1 MRILPFLTAAFVTV
15 GLVTALDVQLK
26 IGTSKAPRLGYFLS
40 PQQGFWK
47 NAEKINTDFNAL
59 VIANELKGDVDVT
72 IDDRLVP
79 HIYAQHDQ
87 DAYFV
92 QGYLHAKFRLWQM
105 DFQTRVAAGRLS
117 EIAGADKL
125 SIDRFFRRLGMVY
138 GAEQT
143 EAYINENNP
152 VMKAT
157 VDAYTAGVNA
167 YLKQLDP
174 ADLPF
179 EYKLM
184 NYAPENWTPKKTYL
198 FLMFMS
204 YDLTGRSATADLQLT
219 NTRDYLGYD
228 LFDKL
233 YTNQQDSL
241 DPIIPK
247 GTAYLKPSI
256 IPIKPATAD
265 LAYLHINNAQLAANN
280 TNTSEGPEAPNKNNG
295 SNNWAVAGSKTKSGR
310 PILCSDPHLGLN
322 LPSLWYEVQI
332 TTPTHST
339 YGASFP
345 GSPAVIIGFNDSV
358 AWGVTNAGR
367 DVLDYYELKF
377 KDSTQNEYWY
387 NGAWKATTKRVE
399 VIKVK
404 DSADVIED
412 IAMTHWGPTMFDAH
426 YQNSQSKGR
435 TLAVQWTGH
444 NASTGVETFYKL
456 NRAKNFED
464 YLGAISLWKCP
475 GQNFVFASK
484 TGDIAIKQQGSFIA
498 RWERQG
504 DFIMPGEDSS
514 YAWQGIIPTDENPL
528 IKNPLR
534 GYVSSANQKST
545 DATYPYYLGTA
556 ASFPLY
562 RGISVNKRLNTM
574 NQITPEDMQGLQTD
588 NYNVFAENAR
598 PALMKFIQL
607 DKLSTDAKRMVG
619 IMTNWNL
626 YNNEHEKGITIFKTI
641 WDSVED
647 AVWGDELISAPLPL
661 TKPEAFVLLDQ
672 MNKDSNFSVADDIRT
687 KERIETLKEQVNVG
701 VEKATKELV
710 RLENENKLE
719 WSSFKATRVLHLTKM
734 PALSRLNLPI
744 GGGVNIVNATSE
756 NHGPSWR
763 MVVHL
768 TDEIEA
774 YGLYPGGQS
783 GNPGSPYY
791 DSFIDYWAAGKYYRL
806 LFLPKEKLESNPHTK
821 WHITFKKVSA

>member
-1 MRILPFLTAAFVTV
+1 MRLLPLIVSTVTTI
-15 GLVTALDVQLK
+15 GLVTVLNTQLP
-26 IGTSKAPRLGYFLS
+26 IGATKSPRLGYFLS

-47 NAEKINTDFNAL
+47 NAEKVNTNFDAS
-59 VIANELKGDVDVT
+59 IISNELKGNIDVYM
-72 IDDRLVP
+72 DDRLVP
-79 HIYAQHDQ
+79 HIYADHDE

-105 DFQTRVAAGRLS
+105 DFQTRVASGRLS

-143 EAYINENNP
+143 EQYINEHNP

-167 YLKQLDP
+167 YLKNLSAEDI
-174 ADLPF
+174 PF

-184 NYAPENWTPKKTYL
+184 DYKPEQWTPKKTYL

-204 YDLTGRSATADLQLT
+204 YDLTGRAATADLQLT
-219 NTRDYLGYD
+219 NTRDFLGYD

-233 YTNQQDSL
+233 YTNKQDSL

-247 GTAYLKPSI
+247 GTEFTNASI
-256 IPIKPATAD
+256 KPIKPATAD
-265 LAYLHINNAQLAANN
+265 LNYLKKQNLNVSANN
-280 TNTSEGPEAPNKNNG
+280 QVMPDAPDKNNG

-345 GSPAVIIGFNDSV
+345 GSPAVIIGFNDSL

-367 DVLDYYELKF
+367 DVLDYYEIKF
-377 KDSTQNEYWY
+377 KDSTQQQYWY
-387 NGAWKATTKRVE
+387 NGTWQATTNRQE
-399 VIKVK
+399 IIKVK
-404 DSADVIED
+404 DSLDVVEN
-412 IAMTHWGPTMFDAH
+412 IAMTNWGPTMFDAH
-426 YQNSQSKGR
+426 YQNPQSKGKN
-435 TLAVQWTGH
+435 LAVKWTGH
-444 NASTGVETFYKL
+444 EASTGVETFYRL
-456 NRAKNFED
+456 NRAKNFDD
-464 YLGAISLWKCP
+464 YLMAISLWKCP

-484 TGDIAIKQQGSFIA
+484 AGDIAIKQQGNFVA
-498 RWERQG
+498 RWDRQG
-504 DFIMPGEDSS
+504 DFIMPGDDST
-514 YAWQGIIPTDENPL
+514 YRWQGMIPNFENPM
-528 IKNPLR
+528 IKNPER
-534 GYVSSANQKST
+534 GFVSSANQKSV
-545 DATYPYYLGTA
+545 DSTYAYYLGTA

-562 RGISVNKRLNTM
+562 RGISVNKRLAVM
-574 NQITPEDMQGLQTD
+574 NQITAVDMQKLQTD
-588 NYNVFAENAR
+588 NYNVFAEVAR
-598 PALMKFIQL
+598 PALMRFINTNT
-607 DKLSTDAKRMVG
+607 LSPNAQRMVRE
-619 IMTNWNL
+619 MTNWNL
-626 YNNEHEKGITIFKTI
+626 YNNENEKGITVFKII
-641 WDSVED
+641 WDSVEN
-647 AVWGDELISAPLPL
+647 AVWGDELSASPIPL

-687 KERIETLKEQVNVG
+687 KGKIETLKEQINLG
-701 VEKATKELV
+701 VEQATVKLIELEKEG
-710 RLENENKLE
+710 KLA
-719 WSSFKATRVLHLTKM
+719 WGAFKSTKVLHLTKI

-744 GGGVNIVNATSE
+744 GGGVNIINATTDV
-756 NHGPSWR
+756 HGPSWR

-783 GNPGSPYY
+783 GNPGSIYY
-791 DSFIDYWAAGKYYRL
+791 DTFVDYWAAGKYYRL
-806 LFLPKEKLESNPHTK
+806 LFLPKEKLVSNEHTK
-821 WHITFKKVSA
+821 WHIQFKKA

>member
-1 MRILPFLTAAFVTV
+1 MRLLPFIVSAVATV
-15 GLVTALDVQLK
+15 GLVAVLNTQLP
-26 IGTSKAPRLGYFLS
+26 IGATKSPRLGYFLS

-47 NAEKINTDFNAL
+47 NAEKVSTNFDASI
-59 VIANELKGDVDVT
+59 VANELKGNVDVYM
-72 IDDRLVP
+72 DDRLVP
-79 HIYAQHDQ
+79 HIYADHDE

-143 EAYINENNP
+143 EQYINEHNP
-152 VMKAT
+152 EMKAT

-167 YLKQLDP
+167 YLKQLSP
-174 ADLPF
+174 EDLPF

-184 NYAPENWTPKKTYL
+184 NYAPEEWTPKKTYL

-219 NTRDYLGYD
+219 NTRDFLGYD

-247 GTAYLKPSI
+247 GTAFAKPSI
-256 IPIKPATAD
+256 LPVKPAGSD
-265 LAYLHINNAQLAANN
+265 LAYLKKQDPNLAVNKISA
-280 TNTSEGPEAPNKNNG
+280 SPEAPDKNNG

-345 GSPAVIIGFNDSV
+345 GSPAVIIGFNDSL

-377 KDSTQNEYWY
+377 KDSTQKEYWF
-387 NGAWKATTKRVE
+387 NGAWQATSNRQE
-399 VIKVK
+399 IIKVK
-404 DSADVIED
+404 DSADVVEN
-412 IAMTHWGPTMFDAH
+412 IAMTHWGPAMFDAH
-426 YQNSQSKGR
+426 YQNPQSKGR
-435 TLAVQWTGH
+435 NLAVKWTGH
-444 NASTGVETFYKL
+444 NPSTGVETFYKL
-456 NRAKNFED
+456 NRAKNFDD
-464 YLGAISLWKCP
+464 YLKAIALWKCP

-484 TGDIAIKQQGSFIA
+484 SGDIAIKQQGNFVA
-498 RWERQG
+498 RWDHQG
-504 DFIMPGEDSS
+504 DFIMPGEDTT
-514 YAWQGIIPTDENPL
+514 YDWQGIIPNEENPM
-528 IKNPLR
+528 IKNPER
-534 GYVSSANQKST
+534 GFVSSANQKSV

-556 ASFPLY
+556 GSFPLY
-562 RGISVNKRLNTM
+562 RGISVNKRLRSM
-574 NQITPEDMQGLQTD
+574 NQITAADMQHLQTD
-588 NYNVFAENAR
+588 NYNVFAEVAR
-598 PALMKFIQL
+598 PALMKFI
-607 DKLSTDAKRMVG
+607 DPSKLSADAQRMVKE
-619 IMTNWNL
+619 MTQWNL
-626 YNNEHEKGITIFKTI
+626 YNNEHEKGITIFKLI

-647 AVWGDELISAPLPL
+647 AVWGDELAGSPIPL
-661 TKPEAFVLLDQ
+661 TKPESFILLDQ

-687 KERIETLKEQVNVG
+687 KDKVETLKQQVNLG
-701 VEKATKELV
+701 VENATKKLLD
-710 RLENENKLE
+710 LEKENKLE
-719 WSSFKATRVLHLTKM
+719 WSAFKATRVLHLTKI
-734 PALSRLNLPI
+734 PALSRMNLPI

-783 GNPGSPYY
+783 GNPGSPFY
-791 DSFIDYWAAGKYYRL
+791 DSFVDYWAAGKYYRL
-806 LFLPKEKLESNPHTK
+806 LFLPKQKLVANERTK
-821 WHITFKKVSA
+821 WHIQFNTA

>member
-1 MRILPFLTAAFVTV
+1 MRLLPFIASAIVTV
-15 GLVTALDVQLK
+15 SLVTVLNVQLP
-26 IGTSKAPRLGYFLS
+26 IGKSKSPKLGYFLS

-47 NAEKINTDFNAL
+47 NAEKVNANFDAQIL
-59 VIANELKGDVDVT
+59 AKDLKGKVDVYM
-72 IDDRLVP
+72 DDRLVP
-79 HIYAQHDQ
+79 HIYAENDE

-92 QGYLHAKFRLWQM
+92 QGYLHAQFRLWQM

-125 SIDRFFRRLGMVY
+125 SIDKFFRRLGMVY

-143 EAYINENNP
+143 EQMINETNP

-167 YLKQLDP
+167 YLKQLSP
-174 ADLPF
+174 ENIPF

-184 NYAPENWTPKKTYL
+184 NYQPEEWTPKKTYL

-219 NTRDYLGYD
+219 NTRDYLGFD

-247 GTAYLKPSI
+247 GTEFAKASLHPVA
-256 IPIKPATAD
+256 PTNAD
-265 LAYLHINNAQLAANN
+265 FAYLHKKDSTVMA
-280 TNTSEGPEAPNKNNG
+280 TNSSDAPEAPDKNNG

-345 GSPAVIIGFNDSV
+345 GSPAVIIGFNDSL

-387 NGAWKATTKRVE
+387 NGAWKATTKRTE

-404 DSADVIED
+404 DSADVVEE
-412 IAMTHWGPTMFDAH
+412 IAMTHWG
-426 YQNSQSKGR
+426 
-435 TLAVQWTGH
+435 
-444 NASTGVETFYKL
+444 
-456 NRAKNFED
+456 
-464 YLGAISLWKCP
+464 
-475 GQNFVFASK
+475 
-484 TGDIAIKQQGSFIA
+484 
-498 RWERQG
+498 
-504 DFIMPGEDSS
+504 
-514 YAWQGIIPTDENPL
+514 
-528 IKNPLR
+528 
-534 GYVSSANQKST
+534 
-545 DATYPYYLGTA
+545 
-556 ASFPLY
+556 
-562 RGISVNKRLNTM
+562 
-574 NQITPEDMQGLQTD
+574 
-588 NYNVFAENAR
+588 
-598 PALMKFIQL
+598 
-607 DKLSTDAKRMVG
+607 
-619 IMTNWNL
+619 
-626 YNNEHEKGITIFKTI
+626 
-641 WDSVED
+641 
-647 AVWGDELISAPLPL
+647 DELAGSPIPL
-661 TKPEAFVLLDQ
+661 TKPEAYVLVEQ
-672 MNKDSNFSVADDIRT
+672 MIKDTNFSVADDIRT
-687 KERIETLKEQVNVG
+687 ANKIESLKDQVILGIENATIKLAQL
-701 VEKATKELV
+701 EK
-710 RLENENKLE
+710 ENKLS
-719 WSSFKATRVLHLTKM
+719 WSAFKATRVMHLTKTD
-734 PALSRLNLPI
+734 ALSRLNLPI
-744 GGGVNIVNATSE
+744 GGGVNIINATTE
-756 NHGPSWR
+756 AHGPSWR

-783 GNPGSPYY
+783 GNPGSPPGWHRR
-791 DSFIDYWAAGKYYRL
+791 FQKQ
-806 LFLPKEKLESNPHTK
+806 KSNA
-821 WHITFKKVSA
+821 SCRSR

>member
-1 MRILPFLTAAFVTV
+1 MRILPFIASALATA
-15 GLVTALDVQLK
+15 GLVTVLNVQLM
-26 IGTSKAPRLGYFLS
+26 IGKSPTPKLGYFLS

-47 NAEKINTDFNAL
+47 NAEKVDAGFDASIVAKD
-59 VIANELKGDVDVT
+59 LKGNVDVYM
-72 IDDRLVP
+72 DDRLVP
-79 HIYAQHDQ
+79 HIYADHDE

-143 EAYINENNP
+143 EKYISENNP

-167 YLKQLDP
+167 YLKQLAP
-174 ADLPF
+174 EDLPF

-184 NYAPENWTPKKTYL
+184 NYQPEQWTPKKTYL

-219 NTRDYLGYD
+219 NTRDYLGFD

-247 GTAYLKPSI
+247 GTAFAPASIHPIIPANADSLYLKKKGTTTTI
-256 IPIKPATAD
+256 ANATA
-265 LAYLHINNAQLAANN
+265 AV
-280 TNTSEGPEAPNKNNG
+280 EAPDKNNG
-295 SNNWAVAGSKTKSGR
+295 SNNWAVSGSKTKSGR

-332 TTPTHST
+332 TTPSHGT

-345 GSPAVIIGFNDSV
+345 GSPGVIIGFNDSI

-377 KDSTQNEYWY
+377 KDSTQKEYWF
-387 NGAWKATTKRVE
+387 NGQWQATTNRQE
-399 VIKVK
+399 IIKVK
-404 DSADVIED
+404 DSADVVEN

-426 YQNSQSKGR
+426 YQNPQSMGR
-435 TLAVQWTGH
+435 NLAVKWTGH
-444 NASTGVETFYKL
+444 NPSAGMETFYKL
-456 NRAKNFED
+456 NRAKNYDD
-464 YLGAISLWKCP
+464 YINAISLWKCP

-484 TGDIAIKQQGSFIA
+484 SGDIAIKQQGSFVA
-498 RWERQG
+498 RWNRQG
-504 DFIMPGEDSS
+504 DYIMPGQDSS
-514 YAWQGIIPTDENPL
+514 YDWQGIIPADENPM
-528 IKNPLR
+528 IKNPGR
-534 GYVSSANQKST
+534 GFVSSANQKSV
-545 DATYPYYLGTA
+545 DSTYPYYLGTA

-562 RGISVNKRLNTM
+562 RGISVNKRLAVM
-574 NQITPEDMQGLQTD
+574 NQITPNDMQALQTD
-588 NYNVFAENAR
+588 NYNVFAEFAR
-598 PALMKFIQL
+598 PALNKFIDQN
-607 DKLSTDAKRMVG
+607 KLSADAQRMVKE
-619 IMTNWNL
+619 MNNWDL
-626 YNNEHEKGITIFKTI
+626 YNNGNSKGITAFKVI

-647 AVWGDELISAPLPL
+647 AVWGDELAGSSIPL
-661 TKPEAFVLLDQ
+661 TKPESYVLLDQ

-687 KERIETLKEQVNVG
+687 KDKVETLKEQVQLG
-701 VEKATKELV
+701 VEQATKKLLEL
-710 RLENENKLE
+710 EKEGKFE
-719 WSSFKATRVLHLTKM
+719 WVSYKSTRVLHLTKI

-744 GGGVNIVNATSE
+744 GGGVNIINATTDV
-756 NHGPSWR
+756 HGPSWR

-791 DSFIDYWAAGKYYRL
+791 DTFVDYWAAGKYYRL
-806 LFLPKEKLESNPHTK
+806 LFLPKAKLISSERTK
-821 WHITFKKVSA
+821 WHIQFKNA